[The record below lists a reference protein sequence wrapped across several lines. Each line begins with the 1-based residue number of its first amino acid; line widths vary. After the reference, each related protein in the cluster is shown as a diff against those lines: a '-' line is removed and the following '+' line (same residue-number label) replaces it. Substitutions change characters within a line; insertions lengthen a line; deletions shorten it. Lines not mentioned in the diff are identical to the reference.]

1 MRIMTQKQGPLKAIK
16 MVKEKKTNVKK
27 EFATERI
34 YIRCTPT
41 QKKIYMNYGG
51 SALVIK
57 MLNKMAEQIE
67 QQKREQK

>member
-1 MRIMTQKQGPLKAIK
+1 
-16 MVKEKKTNVKK
+16 MVKQKEKSEVKK

-51 SALVIK
+51 SALVTK
-57 MLNKMAEQIE
+57 MLDRLGEQIE
-67 QQKREQK
+67 QKKSEHK

>member
-1 MRIMTQKQGPLKAIK
+1 MTQKREPLKAIK

-34 YIRCTPT
+34 YILCTPT
-41 QKKIYMNYGG
+41 QNKIYMNYGG

-67 QQKREQK
+67 QQKSEQK